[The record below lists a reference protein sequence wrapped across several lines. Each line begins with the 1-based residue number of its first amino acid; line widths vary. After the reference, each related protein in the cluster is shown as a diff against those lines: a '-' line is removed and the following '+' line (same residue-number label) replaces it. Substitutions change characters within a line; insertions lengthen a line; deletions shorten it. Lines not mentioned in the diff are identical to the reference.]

1 MSNTL
6 QYLDYEGLKYYD
18 KKLKESLKDY
28 MPEDGVDGKDGL
40 TPTIG
45 SDGYWYI
52 GDKKTEY
59 KAAGK
64 DGVDG
69 APGKDGAPGQDGKDG
84 VNGRDGASI
93 TITSTNKVDG
103 VTTVT
108 FSDGSTININDGAAG
123 KDGVDG
129 DLSDAYEQGADIVI
143 ADTDSNGKKNIKVG
157 LSKDFTVVKGLGQY
171 TQGQRIPA
179 GTTLYEIVE
188 KLLGGKLIAAIKSQ
202 PSATYSY
209 SPTYSKEYEVGTT
222 VNASITVTPKATGSY
237 TKYNGTTASTS
248 TTTHNVSKN
257 VPASFNG
264 SLTTTQ
270 KLQAECVIDSVT
282 VDAKNSDDTTTSL
295 TISQSG
301 STKSSQ
307 IVLTPLMKMFIHK
320 GALSITANGEID
332 RDILTA
338 QNLVKAGSTITY
350 TNSKG
355 LLDNG
360 YVYFFVPASGALTE
374 SCAADKKWRLFADTS
389 KDNGPKDS
397 SKAPITG
404 FEKLTTTGTSA
415 GTPVIVKI
423 KDASETL
430 RDYHVYRFVTGVS
443 TGLGATEVNL
453 QFDYVST
460 STAETDGMSYFSI

>member
-28 MPEDGVDGKDGL
+28 MPKDGVDGVDGQDGL

-52 GDKKTEY
+52 GDEKTEY

-69 APGKDGAPGQDGKDG
+69 APGQDGQDGKDG
-84 VNGRDGASI
+84 VDGQDGTSI

-143 ADTDSNGKKNIKVG
+143 EDTDKNGKKNIKVG
-157 LSKDFTVVKGLGQY
+157 LSQDFTVVKGLGQY
-171 TQGQRIPA
+171 TQGQTIKA

-188 KLLGGKLIAAIKSQ
+188 KLLGGKLLAAVKSQ

-209 SPTYSKEYEVGTT
+209 SPSSSKEYEVGTI
-222 VNASITVTPKATGSY
+222 VNASITVTPKANGSY
-237 TKYNGTTASTS
+237 TEYNGTTASTP

-257 VPASFNG
+257 VPASFDG
-264 SLTTTQ
+264 SLT
-270 KLQAECVIDSVT
+270 ST
-282 VDAKNSDDTTTSL
+282 VPSPCSATCPS
-295 TISQSG
+295 
-301 STKSSQ
+301 
-307 IVLTPLMKMFIHK
+307 
-320 GALSITANGEID
+320 NG
-332 RDILTA
+332 T
-338 QNLVKAGSTITY
+338 V
-350 TNSKG
+350 
-355 LLDNG
+355 
-360 YVYFFVPASGALTE
+360 
-374 SCAADKKWRLFADTS
+374 C
-389 KDNGPKDS
+389 
-397 SKAPITG
+397 
-404 FEKLTTTGTSA
+404 
-415 GTPVIVKI
+415 
-423 KDASETL
+423 
-430 RDYHVYRFVTGVS
+430 
-443 TGLGATEVNL
+443 
-453 QFDYVST
+453 
-460 STAETDGMSYFSI
+460 

>member
-59 KAAGK
+59 K
-64 DGVDG
+64 
-69 APGKDGAPGQDGKDG
+69 
-84 VNGRDGASI
+84 
-93 TITSTNKVDG
+93 
-103 VTTVT
+103 
-108 FSDGSTININDGAAG
+108 AAG

-222 VNASITVTPKATGSY
+222 VNASITVTPKVTGSY
-237 TKYNGTTASTS
+237 TKYNGTTASTP

-264 SLTTTQ
+264 RLTTTQ

-374 SCAADKKWRLFADTS
+374 SCAADKKWRLFADT
-389 KDNGPKDS
+389 
-397 SKAPITG
+397 
-404 FEKLTTTGTSA
+404 
-415 GTPVIVKI
+415 
-423 KDASETL
+423 
-430 RDYHVYRFVTGVS
+430 
-443 TGLGATEVNL
+443 
-453 QFDYVST
+453 
-460 STAETDGMSYFSI
+460 